1 MPITAY
7 MAAGVNFTKK
17 SNGLY
22 MAKTI
27 LSFPEVMVASGKG
40 LL

>member
-7 MAAGVNFTKK
+7 MAAGVNFTK

-27 LSFPEVMVASGKG
+27 LPFSEVMVASGKG

>member
-7 MAAGVNFTKK
+7 MAAGVNFAK

-27 LSFPEVMVASGKG
+27 LPFLEVMVASGKG